1 MIIMNDFENKRI
13 FFTAKSVK
21 YDSSVFII
29 LLHVFGP
36 ELTTAGEEGA
46 SKTST
51 FVSEVES

>member
-1 MIIMNDFENKRI
+1 MILKIKEC
-13 FFTAKSVK
+13 FFTVKSDK
-21 YDSSVFII
+21 YYSSVFII

-51 FVSEVES
+51 FVSEIES

>member
-1 MIIMNDFENKRI
+1 MNNYENKRI

-36 ELTTAGEEGA
+36 DMTSAGEEGA

-51 FVSEVES
+51 FDSEIES